1 MGRRLPRRVWHTVA
15 ALVPLPLIALGY
27 VAAVPG
33 NPVAFQIELYFSG
46 EGAAYP
52 QTRTADAAHLPV
64 SIPSEA
70 GFLFRAGGKGPRADQ
85 YLAEQTVSYAGKQ
98 LITASLVDDTG
109 STASLSNGGEV
120 SRSLKADRLIPTTT
134 RVAMKRASGGLPL
147 TDGLLSNASYGSMFA
162 PSLDVDGFKPSPEEI
177 AYHPT
182 PDGLNFRYKGESQA
196 EFEAREQRCLATA
209 IYFEARGEP
218 VRGQVAVAQV
228 ILNRVRSPLF
238 PQTICGVVYQGQMH
252 PGCQFSFT
260 CDGHTDNP
268 RNDAQWALARN
279 IAKKIMAGELWL
291 PEIGYS
297 TYYHANYVRP
307 DWVGDMNKIDKIG
320 RHIFYKKRNEAP
332 YEVDASGET
341 GTDGSSQVAS
351 NGGSAGSSGLT
362 LTPTLSL
369 VSTSLA
375 SAVSGTTSPSTP
387 AMSLG
392 FARSE

>member
-1 MGRRLPRRVWHTVA
+1 
-15 ALVPLPLIALGY
+15 LGY

-33 NPVAFQIELYFSG
+33 NPIAFQIELFFSG

-52 QTRTADAAHLPV
+52 QTRTADATHLPV
-64 SIPSEA
+64 SIPREA
-70 GFLFRAGGKGPRADQ
+70 GFLFRSGDKGPRADR
-85 YLAEQTVSYAGKQ
+85 YLAEKTVTYAGKQ
-98 LITASLVDDTG
+98 LITASLVGDTG
-109 STASLSNGGEV
+109 TTASNGGEV
-120 SRSLKADRLIPTTT
+120 SRSLKADRLISTTT
-134 RVAMKRASGGLPL
+134 RVAMKNTSGDLPM

-196 EFEAREQRCLATA
+196 EFEARERRCLATA

-260 CDGHTDNP
+260 CDGRTDTP
-268 RNDAQWALARN
+268 RNDAQWALAQS
-279 IAKKIMAGELWL
+279 ISKKIMGGELWL

-297 TYYHANYVRP
+297 TYYHANYVSP
-307 DWVGDMNKIDKIG
+307 YWKGDMSKIDKIG

-332 YEVDASGET
+332 YEVEASDDT
-341 GTDGSSQVAS
+341 GAEGSSKVAS
-351 NGGSAGSSGLT
+351 NEAGSSLS

-369 VSTSLA
+369 VSAAMT
-375 SAVSGTTSPSTP
+375 GTTSPSNP

-392 FARSE
+392 FAPSE